1 MKRLPPLNALR
12 AFAVAA
18 QAGSFTLAGESLHV
32 TQGAI
37 SRQIK
42 QLEASLGVPLFER
55 LHQRVELT
63 PVGRELAASLQ
74 RALDDMEAAV
84 EKAMGPQPRQTL
96 RLNVPPTFATRW
108 LAPRVSDFRRKF
120 PQFDLFI
127 TTDPLSSPRDAQGED
142 ALVVFGPDALASDA
156 AELIWHEHHI
166 MVSSPA
172 LWKGKRAPAVESAT
186 LLHVLD
192 GERRLPVWEHWLARY
207 GPHSVDARP
216 GLNFSTLDQA
226 INAAVAGAG
235 IAIVDEVMITRELQS
250 GSLRRHDERFLDGPR
265 GYWFVEAR
273 RRASATQRVRAFHQW
288 LQEQLR

>member
-1 MKRLPPLNALR
+1 M
-12 AFAVAA
+12 AA

-42 QLEASLGVPLFER
+42 QLESAMGVTLFER

-63 PVGRELAASLQ
+63 PVGRELAGALQ
-74 RALDDMEAAV
+74 RALDDMEQAV

-127 TTDPLSSPRDAQGED
+127 TTDTVGNLREARGQDAM
-142 ALVVFGPDALASDA
+142 VVFGQSPLPGGIS
-156 AELIWHEHHI
+156 EQVWQEHHI
-166 MVSSPA
+166 MVSSPS
-172 LWKGKRAPAVESAT
+172 LWKGKRPPSLESAT

-192 GERRLPVWEHWLARY
+192 GERRLPVWEHWLARH
-207 GPHSVDARP
+207 GPKSVDARP

-250 GSLRRHDERFLDGPR
+250 GSLRRHGTLHLDGPC
-265 GYWFVEAR
+265 GYWFVEVSRKAQALSR
-273 RRASATQRVRAFHQW
+273 TGTFHQW
-288 LQEQLR
+288 LMEQLK